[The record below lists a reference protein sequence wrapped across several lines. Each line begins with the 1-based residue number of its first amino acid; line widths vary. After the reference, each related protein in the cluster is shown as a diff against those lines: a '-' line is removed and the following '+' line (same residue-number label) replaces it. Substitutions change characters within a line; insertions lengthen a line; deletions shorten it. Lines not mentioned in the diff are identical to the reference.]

1 MVRHSLL
8 GITALLL
15 CRDLLLLFP
24 QTPHNLGRSHHIPR
38 NLQPGLH
45 RPNHRPFLKLRTNL
59 LLDGHHPSQ
68 LNRRPALRAKLRHS
82 QLRQGIL
89 EFTPQP
95 SIERLGKLIPLVF
108 HSGSIQCI
116 HDGEEAPHNLRTC
129 RSSGVGIA
137 RATQTFVVLDE
148 SHLTCVSRGRVL
160 FDHVLEGGELGLF
173 GFEVGFKGGDG
184 FFEGDYFGVE
194 WWCFWF
200 FRGGFFVRVFYGG
213 CGFGVSIGSGFG
225 GFIFAHSE

>member
-1 MVRHSLL
+1 MVRYSLL

-15 CRDLLLLFP
+15 RRDLVLRFP
-24 QTPHNLGRSHHIPR
+24 QTPHNLCRSHDIPR
-38 NLQPGLH
+38 NFQPRLQ
-45 RPNHRPFLKLRTNL
+45 RPNHRPLLKLCTNL
-59 LLDGHHPSQ
+59 LLHSHNPSQ
-68 LNRRPALRAKLRHS
+68 PDCRPALHAKLHHT

-89 EFTPQP
+89 EFTPQTR
-95 SIERLGKLIPLVF
+95 IESLGKLIPLVF
-108 HSGSIQCI
+108 NSGSIQCI
-116 HDGEEAPHNLRTC
+116 HDGEEASHNLGTC

-160 FDHVLEGGELGLF
+160 VNHILEGGKLRFF

-184 FFEGDYFGVE
+184 FFEGDYFGVK

-200 FRGGFFVRVFYGG
+200 FSGCFAVVYGG

-225 GFIFAHSE
+225 SFVFTHSE